1 MIKCM
6 QCGNE
11 NLDSANFCD
20 ACGAPLPARAETPGP
35 GRPGAAGDAL
45 SARERRPTRGVLRS
59 LVTGTE
65 YSLEP
70 GKEYMIGRGD
80 PAKGL
85 NPEICLDE
93 PAALQQGASR
103 LHAKVLYQA
112 GDFYIVDLNS
122 TNATYLNGEKLA
134 PQQAYSLRSGDAIE
148 LGKYKMAFT
157 WV

>member
-11 NLDSANFCD
+11 NLDVANYCD
-20 ACGAPLPARAETPGP
+20 ACGAALPARAEAHRQE
-35 GRPGAAGDAL
+35 RPGAAGDAL
-45 SARERRPTRGVLRS
+45 SARERRPTRGVVRS
-59 LVTGTE
+59 LVTGIE

-85 NPEICLDE
+85 RPEICLDE
-93 PAALQQGASR
+93 PAALQQGTSR
-103 LHAKVLYQA
+103 LHAKILYQA
-112 GDFYIVDLNS
+112 GDFYIVDLSS
-122 TNATYLNGEKLA
+122 TNATYLNGAKLT
-134 PQQAYSLRSGDAIE
+134 PQQAYSLRSGDTVE
-148 LGKYKMAFT
+148 LGRYKLSFA